1 MRLQDFSIGA
11 KIVGSIIV
19 LAVIILGGTAFT
31 AIQMRAIDAGYQSFL
46 THDSQ
51 SWADVTRVRSQSN
64 LISSLVYQV
73 ILEPDDA
80 KMQAIL
86 RQRDAEEATMMKLA
100 QEVKSAT
107 PQYADKV
114 DAAMQDYAASKQA
127 AQPAINFGLKNDYA
141 NANKAATS
149 LYNPAWN
156 KLDGDLVALRDTI
169 GEKTLAGGRDLSD
182 HSQSV
187 MWLSAGIMLGGIVIG
202 IILSWL
208 IAQTGIVKPLAALS
222 ACMQTLAKGRY
233 DIEIPGIGRKD
244 ELGGMAA
251 NVEVFRDNGKEAER
265 LKAEQEEAKR
275 RAEVEKRAL
284 MDRMAGEFEASVGGV
299 IQQVAAQATQMQ
311 SSATAMS
318 ATAEETTRQA
328 GTVAAASEE
337 SSANVQTV
345 ASASEE
351 LSSSIAE
358 IGRQVSHS
366 SQIAANAVAEAN
378 RANEMVNG
386 LVTASQKIGEIVEL
400 INDVADQ
407 TNLLALNATIEAARA
422 GEAGKGFA
430 VVAAEVKN
438 LATQTSKAT
447 EEISVQI
454 SGVQSA
460 TQDAVKAIGSIG
472 TTIAEINQIATTI
485 AAAVEQ
491 QGAATQEIARN
502 VEEAARGTQEVS
514 SNITGVTKAANDT
527 GAASQQVLTASKLL
541 GEQSVHLNG
550 LVSKFLSSLR
560 AA

>member
-31 AIQMRAIDAGYQSFL
+31 AFQMRAIDAGYQSFA
-46 THDSQ
+46 THDAA
-51 SWADVTRVRSQSN
+51 SWEDVARFRSESN

-73 ILEPDDA
+73 ILEPDDT

-100 QEVKSAT
+100 QDIKSLT

-114 DAAMQDYAASKQA
+114 DAILQDYAASKQA
-127 AQPAINFGLKNDYA
+127 AQPAINFGLKNDFA

-149 LYNPAWN
+149 MYNPARK
-156 KLDGDLVALRDTI
+156 KLDDELMSLRDIINQNTQ
-169 GEKTLAGGRDLSD
+169 AGSRDLSS

-187 MWLSAGIMLGGIVIG
+187 VWLSAGIMLGGIVLG

-208 IAQTGIVKPLAALS
+208 IAQTGIVRPLAALS

-233 DIEIPGIGRKD
+233 DIEVPGTGRKD

-299 IQQVAAQATQMQ
+299 IQQVSAQATQMQ

-358 IGRQVSHS
+358 IGRQVGHA
-366 SQIAANAVAEAN
+366 SQITSHAVSEAN

-447 EEISVQI
+447 EEISMQI
-454 SGVQSA
+454 SGVQNA
-460 TQDAVKAIGSIG
+460 TEDAVKAIGSISS
-472 TTIAEINQIATTI
+472 TIAEINQIATTI

-514 SNITGVTKAANDT
+514 SNIIGVTKAANDT
-527 GAASQQVLTASKLL
+527 GAASQQVLSASKLL